1 MAKFDVNK
9 IRNVAVIAHGGAGK
23 TSLTEAMLFD
33 SGSIDRLGSVE
44 EGNTTTD
51 CEPEEISRKI
61 SITSSFGFCDWNS
74 HRINLIDTP
83 GFINFVEDTRGSLK
97 AVDGAVVIVSA
108 ISGVKAETE
117 KVWKYACE
125 YEIPRIVFIN
135 KMDKESANF
144 PGALDELAQSFG
156 TEGIPLQI
164 PIGAGETFSGIINL
178 INMKA
183 YKFSGG
189 NPPKAEESDIPADM
203 LLEAQE
209 FRKKLVEKIA
219 ESEDALLEK
228 YLEGGEL
235 TQEEVI
241 KGIKEGSLSRRFIP
255 VVCGSATKNIGIPQL
270 LDAIILCLPSPA
282 DLVRIFPIKGKN
294 PKDAKEAQR
303 KPDEKEPFA
312 AYVFKTIAD
321 PYAGKLSLFRV
332 YSGLLKADSTVLNAT
347 TGAKERIG
355 QIFYLLGKKQIPA
368 SSLGPGEI
376 GVVSKLKETN
386 TGDTLSD
393 EAHPIVFEKV
403 KFAEPIISYAIAP
416 KSKGDEE
423 KVSTGLHRILEED
436 PTIKFHRD
444 EETKEMI
451 LSGMGQVHLE
461 VALERLKRKFSVEV
475 VMKTPKIPYRE
486 TIKTAADAQG
496 KYKKQSGGR
505 GQYGDCRIKI
515 EPLPRGKGFE
525 FVDDIVGGAIPR
537 QYIPAVEKGIVD
549 AMHEGIIAGYPMVD
563 VKVTLYDGS
572 YHTVDSSEMA
582 FKIAGSLAIKKAVEN
597 AKPILLEP
605 IMKIEITTP
614 DETLGAVIGDLNS
627 KRGKVQGV
635 ESQAR
640 SQKISALVPMSEM
653 LTYAN
658 QLHSLTSGRGLYSME
673 FSHYEEVPSHQAQK
687 IIAERAAQKKEKAEE
702 K

>member
-1 MAKFDVNK
+1 MANFDVNK

-23 TSLTEAMLFD
+23 TSLTEAMLFN
-33 SGSIDRLGSVE
+33 SGSVDRLGRIE

-61 SITSSFGFCDWNS
+61 TITSAFGFCNWDS

-144 PGALDELAQSFG
+144 PGALDELVQSFG
-156 TEGIPLQI
+156 TEGVPLQI
-164 PIGAGETFSGIINL
+164 PIGSGETFSGIINL

-183 YKFSGG
+183 YTFSGG
-189 NPPKAEESDIPADM
+189 NPPKAEESDIPSDM
-203 LLEAQE
+203 LSEAQE
-209 FRKKLVEKIA
+209 YRKKLVEKIA

-235 TQEEVI
+235 TQEEI
-241 KGIKEGSLSRRFIP
+241 IRGIKEGSLSRRFIP

-270 LDAIILCLPSPA
+270 MDAIILCLPSPH

-294 PKDAKEAQR
+294 PKDSKDAQR
-303 KPDEKEPFA
+303 KPDEKEPFS

-321 PYAGKLSLFRV
+321 PYAGKLSVFRV
-332 YSGLLKADSTVLNAT
+332 YSGALKADSTVLNAT

-423 KVSTGLHRILEED
+423 KVSTGIHRMLEED

-461 VALERLKRKFSVEV
+461 VALERLKRKFGVEV

-486 TIKTAADAQG
+486 TIRASSDAQG
-496 KYKKQSGGR
+496 RYKKQSGGR

-515 EPLPRGKGFE
+515 EPMPRGKGFE
-525 FVDDIVGGAIPR
+525 FVDNIVGGAIPR

-563 VKVTLYDGS
+563 VRVTLYDGS

-582 FKIAGSLAIKKAVEN
+582 FKIAGSLGIKR
-597 AKPILLEP
+597 LLK
-605 IMKIEITTP
+605 MQSRYS
-614 DETLGAVIGDLNS
+614 LN
-627 KRGKVQGV
+627 
-635 ESQAR
+635 
-640 SQKISALVPMSEM
+640 P
-653 LTYAN
+653 
-658 QLHSLTSGRGLYSME
+658 
-673 FSHYEEVPSHQAQK
+673 
-687 IIAERAAQKKEKAEE
+687 
-702 K
+702 

>member
-1 MAKFDVNK
+1 MANFDVNK

-23 TSLTEAMLFD
+23 TSLVEAMLFD
-33 SGSIDRLGSVE
+33 SGAIDRLGSIE

-51 CEPEEISRKI
+51 SEPEEISRKI
-61 SITSSFGFCDWNS
+61 TIISALGFCSWNG

-83 GFINFVEDTRGSLK
+83 GFINFVEDIRGTLK

-125 YEIPRIVFIN
+125 YEVPRIVFIN
-135 KMDKESANF
+135 KLDKESANF
-144 PGALDELAQSFG
+144 VGALEELAQSFG
-156 TEGIPLQI
+156 SEGVPLQI
-164 PIGAGETFSGIINL
+164 PIGSGEKFEGIINL
-178 INMKA
+178 VNMKA

-189 NPPKAEESDIPADM
+189 KASESDIPADM
-203 LLEAQE
+203 LSEAQE
-209 FRKKLVEKIA
+209 YRKKLIEKIA
-219 ESEDALLEK
+219 ESDDSLLEK

-235 TQEEVI
+235 TQEEII

-255 VVCGSATKNIGIPQL
+255 VACGSAVKNIGIPQL
-270 LDAIILCLPSPA
+270 LDTILLCLPSPI
-282 DLVRIFPIKGKN
+282 DLVRIFPVKGKN
-294 PKDAKEAQR
+294 PKDGTDVQR
-303 KPDEKEPFA
+303 KPDEKEPFS
-312 AYVFKTIAD
+312 AYIFKTIAD

-332 YSGLLKADSTVLNAT
+332 YSGTLKADSTVLNST
-347 TGAKERIG
+347 IGSKERIG
-355 QIFYLLGKKQIPA
+355 QVFYLLGKKQIPA
-368 SSLGPGEI
+368 NTIGAGEI
-376 GVVSKLKETN
+376 GVVAKLKETN

-393 EAHPIVFEKV
+393 DAHPIVFEKV

-416 KSKGDEE
+416 KSKGDED
-423 KVSTGLHRILEED
+423 KVSTGLSRILEED
-436 PTIKFHRD
+436 PTLKFHRD

-461 VALERLKRKFSVEV
+461 VTLERLKRKFGVEV

-486 TIKTAADAQG
+486 TIKAAAKAQG
-496 KYKKQSGGR
+496 RYKKQSGGR
-505 GQYGDCRIKI
+505 GQYGDCHITI
-515 EPLPRGKGFE
+515 EPLQRGKGFE
-525 FVDDIVGGAIPR
+525 FVDKVVGGAIPR
-537 QYIPAVEKGIVD
+537 QYIPAVEKGIID
-549 AMHEGIIAGYPMVD
+549 TMHEGIIAGYPMVD
-563 VKVTLYDGS
+563 VRVSLYDGS

-582 FKIAGSLAIKKAVEN
+582 FKIAGSMAIKKAVED

-605 IMKIEITTP
+605 IMKVEVTTP
-614 DETLGAVIGDLNS
+614 DEALGAVIGDLNS

-640 SQKISALVPMSEM
+640 NQKIAALVPMSEL

-673 FSHYEEVPSHQAQK
+673 FSHYEEVPAHQAQK
-687 IIAERAAQKKEKAEE
+687 VIAEKIAQKKEKAEE

>member
-1 MAKFDVNK
+1 MANFDVNK

-23 TSLTEAMLFD
+23 TSLTEAMLFN
-33 SGSIDRLGSVE
+33 SGSIDRLGRIE

-61 SITSSFGFCDWNS
+61 TITSAFGFCNWDG

-108 ISGVKAETE
+108 LSGVKAETE

-144 PGALDELAQSFG
+144 PGALDELVQSFG
-156 TEGIPLQI
+156 TEGVPLQI
-164 PIGAGETFSGIINL
+164 PIGSGETFNGIINL

-189 NPPKAEESDIPADM
+189 KAEESDIPSDM
-203 LLEAQE
+203 LSEAQE
-209 FRKKLVEKIA
+209 YRKKLVEKIA

-235 TQEEVI
+235 TQEEI
-241 KGIKEGSLSRRFIP
+241 IRGIKEGSLSRRFIP

-270 LDAIILCLPSPA
+270 MDAIILCLPSPH

-294 PKDAKEAQR
+294 PKDSKDAQR
-303 KPDEKEPFA
+303 KPDEKEPFS

-321 PYAGKLSLFRV
+321 PYAGKLSVFRV
-332 YSGLLKADSTVLNAT
+332 YSGALKADSTVLNAT

-423 KVSTGLHRILEED
+423 KVSTGIHRMLEED

-461 VALERLKRKFSVEV
+461 VALERLKRKFGVEV

-486 TIKTAADAQG
+486 TIRASSDAQG
-496 KYKKQSGGR
+496 RYKKQSGGR

-515 EPLPRGKGFE
+515 EPVPRGKGFE
-525 FVDDIVGGAIPR
+525 FVDNIVGGSIPR
-537 QYIPAVEKGIVD
+537 QYIPAVEKGIVE

-563 VKVTLYDGS
+563 VRVTLYDGS

-582 FKIAGSLAIKKAVEN
+582 FKIAGSLGIKR
-597 AKPILLEP
+597 LLK
-605 IMKIEITTP
+605 MQSRYS
-614 DETLGAVIGDLNS
+614 LN
-627 KRGKVQGV
+627 
-635 ESQAR
+635 
-640 SQKISALVPMSEM
+640 P
-653 LTYAN
+653 
-658 QLHSLTSGRGLYSME
+658 
-673 FSHYEEVPSHQAQK
+673 
-687 IIAERAAQKKEKAEE
+687 
-702 K
+702 